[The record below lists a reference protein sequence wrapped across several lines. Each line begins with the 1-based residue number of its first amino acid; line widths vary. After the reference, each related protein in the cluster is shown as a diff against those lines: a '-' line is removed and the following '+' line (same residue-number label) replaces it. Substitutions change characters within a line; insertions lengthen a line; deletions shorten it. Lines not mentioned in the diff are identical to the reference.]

1 MLILNPTLDLYL
13 PKLMWPTDK
22 KKRLETPVL
31 QHYTY
36 TVDLEINGISWRQ
49 RVFSERLLI
58 FNLKTARP
66 FLAGNKWYCGSQW
79 KLFEKNEEELTG
91 FKKTN
96 FYVFRRNGSNK
107 KRYILHSP
115 AKCPPNFSRVEESVN
130 DYVKQKPVFVSQL
143 LLLYFE
149 WGKNMHNK

>member
-22 KKRLETPVL
+22 KKRLETLVL

-66 FLAGNKWYCGSQW
+66 FLAGNK
-79 KLFEKNEEELTG
+79 
-91 FKKTN
+91 
-96 FYVFRRNGSNK
+96 
-107 KRYILHSP
+107 
-115 AKCPPNFSRVEESVN
+115 
-130 DYVKQKPVFVSQL
+130 
-143 LLLYFE
+143 
-149 WGKNMHNK
+149 